1 MHSLVAFSITG
12 TIEMFLE
19 TFSRFIVHIR
29 IEVNTA
35 DEDNLVRYEC
45 YICTRCN
52 EQGKIREWM
61 HKYS

>member
-1 MHSLVAFSITG
+1 MHSLVEFSITG
-12 TIEMFLE
+12 AIETFLE

-45 YICTRCN
+45 YMYALQRTR
-52 EQGKIREWM
+52 QDT
-61 HKYS
+61 

>member
-12 TIEMFLE
+12 AIETFLE

-45 YICTRCN
+45 YMYALQRTR
-52 EQGKIREWM
+52 QDTWM
-61 HKYS
+61 DA